1 MAHCWDSISVQNY
14 SHSWDC
20 NSTVDKYI
28 SLWVWVPTQKQK
40 SPSLDLRSQ
49 MKCQQVICV
58 CFYVEW
64 DRECACVRACVHA
77 CVCVCEREWEW
88 VSDMF
93 CLHVHALHVCSAKE
107 ARRGC
112 WIPWD
117 WSYRPWWPAVL
128 VVGSKH
134 RFSGRAASYFN
145 HWALIPAPKASVL

>member
-1 MAHCWDSISVQNY
+1 MLRVLVLIYSSRSRTWSHYITFLSFMAHCWDSISVQNY

-64 DRECACVRACVHA
+64 DRECACVRACVWKS
-77 CVCVCEREWEW
+77 ESEW
-88 VSDMF
+88 VICFACMYM
-93 CLHVHALHVCSAKE
+93 H
-107 ARRGC
+107 
-112 WIPWD
+112 
-117 WSYRPWWPAVL
+117 YMYAVL
-128 VVGSKH
+128 KKPEEGVGSPETGVTD
-134 RFSGRAASYFN
+134 RGDLPY
-145 HWALIPAPKASVL
+145 